1 MNIYFNELTL
11 DPIQNPAVAEHFLT
25 DFFNNVLPSIRQ
37 STGIKL
43 ICCNDKELFKAKC
56 TLGKANSMLNQM
68 FYSTFHS
75 PYVDSDIDGSPEENR
90 YQKSE
95 FVICKDGKEIKCHD
109 LGCAVLKKTIT
120 VGFPS
125 EPFWQQL
132 KYQISERADT
142 QEYIHDVLC
151 ITMNQH
157 ISDIHFVDWVNATL
171 FSEPKKVDI
180 EPEKKKISLRDDHGY
195 DILMKFAQKVRRSPY
210 VLEIVNSLPFCS
222 SQKTFIDNNQK
233 FEDGLI
239 EIRLHWSDKG
249 FGMVVK
255 TTGKNKYQTKKIAEI
270 LTNDFDQ
277 RR

>member
-11 DPIQNPAVAEHFLT
+11 NPIQNPAVAKHFLT
-25 DFFNNVLPSIRQ
+25 DFFKNVLPSIQQR
-37 STGIKL
+37 TGIKH

-56 TLGKANSMLNQM
+56 TLGKANSMFNQM

-95 FVICKDGKEIKCHD
+95 FVIYKDGKEIKCHD

-157 ISDIHFVDWVNATL
+157 ISNIDFVDWVNATL

-180 EPEKKKISLRDDHGY
+180 EPQKKKISLRDDHGY
-195 DILMKFAQKVRRSPY
+195 DILMKFAQKVRKSPY
-210 VLEIVNSLPFCS
+210 VLEIINSLSFCGQ
-222 SQKTFIDNNQK
+222 QKTFIDCHQS
-233 FEDGLI
+233 FENGLI
-239 EIRLHWSDKG
+239 EIRLHWCDKG
-249 FGMVVK
+249 FGLMVK
-255 TTGKNKYQTKKIAEI
+255 TTGENKYQTKKIAEI
-270 LTNDFDQ
+270 LTNEFDQ